1 MPRSGLTGLR
11 GAPMLAWFRHRDAAM
26 KPLLL
31 LLLLAPSAHA
41 VAPPT
46 PYDIARCEV
55 WARELSFAQS
65 VADRDAAAFASHLH
79 PFAVFG
85 VTRAQPLSG
94 DRAIAEAWK
103 GIVDGSATELRW
115 YRTGSTPVAMPVSS
129 PPVARRCTATWR
141 PGPTGS
147 AASARSGSVAGMACG
162 GWCSMMAWSRSRPT
176 QRRSRRSTPV
186 ASPPVHRADAGLKR
200 GDAAGPEAQGA
211 AYSPCMHRRTS
222 LPLLL
227 SFALALAAH
236 GAAHAQSVQPNRYG
250 PPPPPKVGDSAYQRQ
265 QQEANEVLQE
275 NQRQAARR
283 AAQDQYATALDAN
296 RKRLE
301 ADRART
307 DRQRAAAASPA
318 ESERLRQD
326 FEQRRQAY
334 EREREELERQQAQSR
349 SRP

>member
-103 GIVDGSATELRW
+103 GIVDGSATELQW
-115 YRTGSTPVAMPVSS
+115 YPDRVN
-129 PPVARRCTATWR
+129 
-141 PGPTGS
+141 
-147 AASARSGSVAGMACG
+147 AGGDAG
-162 GWCSMMAWSRSRPT
+162 I
-176 QRRSRRSTPV
+176 V
-186 ASPPVHRADAGLKR
+186 ASSGPALYRDVETGAYRIGRFSSVWQRGGDGVWRVVFDDGLEPKPADA
-200 GDAAGPEAQGA
+200 AQVEAFHAGRVTA
-211 AYSPCMHRRTS
+211 C
-222 LPLLL
+222 
-227 SFALALAAH
+227 
-236 GAAHAQSVQPNRYG
+236 
-250 PPPPPKVGDSAYQRQ
+250 PPG
-265 QQEANEVLQE
+265 
-275 NQRQAARR
+275 
-283 AAQDQYATALDAN
+283 
-296 RKRLE
+296 
-301 ADRART
+301 
-307 DRQRAAAASPA
+307 
-318 ESERLRQD
+318 
-326 FEQRRQAY
+326 
-334 EREREELERQQAQSR
+334 
-349 SRP
+349 